1 MKLGGITALALS
13 AFALAGCQ
21 TLLFKEKETV
31 APMGVS
37 FSWKE
42 THKCSSTPP
51 SFYISGIPKGTKTLE
66 FKMTDLNALSFPH
79 GGGTVPYTGT
89 GKIPEGAFT
98 YTGPCPPD
106 GAEHRYEFEVT
117 AYGET
122 GDKVLGRGKASRNF
136 PPK

>member
-1 MKLGGITALALS
+1 
-13 AFALAGCQ
+13 
-21 TLLFKEKETV
+21 
-31 APMGVS
+31 MGVS
-37 FSWKE
+37 FSWNE
-42 THKCSSTPP
+42 SHKCSSVPP
-51 SFYISGIPKGTKTLE
+51 AFYISGVPKGTKTLE
-66 FKMTDLNALSFPH
+66 FKMTDLDAPSFPH

-106 GAEHRYEFEVT
+106 GAHRYEFEVT

-122 GDKVLGRGKASRNF
+122 GDKVLGQGKAARSF